1 MYAIVEVGGRQ
12 HRAEPESVIKVDR
25 QDARAG
31 DEIELD
37 RVLAIRDDE
46 GNLQVGTPYLD
57 GATVTAR
64 VVEQGRARKIRV
76 IKFKAKKRYKR
87 QRGHR
92 QHFTALH
99 ITGIKA

>member
-25 QDARAG
+25 RDARAG

-46 GNLQVGTPYLD
+46 GKLQVGTPYLD

-76 IKFKAKKRYKR
+76 VKFKAKKRYKR

-99 ITGIKA
+99 ITGINA